1 MEPIHGVRPRRGRPR
16 DPEAEPRIRRYAV
29 QLLLERGFEGM
40 TVDDVAEAAGVGK
53 ATIYRR
59 WASKELLANDAMADL
74 FDMEIPDA
82 DTGSIAGDLRQVYRH
97 ALEFVNTERGLA
109 VIRLAVSEAN
119 RDERSAAIYRDVLE
133 RRIVQTKDALDRA
146 RTRGE
151 PIKSTADP
159 VLMVEWMAG
168 VFVIRALTGQPM
180 PLPEDAE
187 RLVDV
192 TLEAVLDSANLD
204 SAPPDRSAQERS
216 APQTRPESQLA
227 NGELGNAPHSA

>member
-1 MEPIHGVRPRRGRPR
+1 MEPNHGVRPRRGRPR

-59 WASKELLANDAMADL
+59 WASKEQLANDAMADL
-74 FDMEIPDA
+74 FDLEIPDA
-82 DTGSIAGDLRQVYRH
+82 DTGSIAGDLRQVYRV
-97 ALEFVNTERGLA
+97 ALAFANSEYGRA
-109 VIRLAVSEAN
+109 MIRLAVSEAN
-119 RDERSAAIYRDVLE
+119 RDERSAAIYRGVLE
-133 RRIVQTKDALDRA
+133 RRIELTRQALERA
-146 RTRGE
+146 RERGE

-180 PLPEDAE
+180 PPPDDAD
-187 RLVDV
+187 RLADI
-192 TLEAVLDSANLD
+192 TLRAVL
-204 SAPPDRSAQERS
+204 
-216 APQTRPESQLA
+216 
-227 NGELGNAPHSA
+227 ELPVSEP

>member
-1 MEPIHGVRPRRGRPR
+1 
-16 DPEAEPRIRRYAV
+16 
-29 QLLLERGFEGM
+29 M

-74 FDMEIPDA
+74 FDIAIPDA
-82 DTGSIAGDLRQVYRH
+82 DTGSIAGDLRQVYRY

-133 RRIVQTKDALDRA
+133 RRIVLTKAALDRA

-192 TLEAVLDSANLD
+192 TLQAVMDRSTEDDSAQD
-204 SAPPDRSAQERS
+204 SQHSSATQ
-216 APQTRPESQLA
+216 ARPESQLA